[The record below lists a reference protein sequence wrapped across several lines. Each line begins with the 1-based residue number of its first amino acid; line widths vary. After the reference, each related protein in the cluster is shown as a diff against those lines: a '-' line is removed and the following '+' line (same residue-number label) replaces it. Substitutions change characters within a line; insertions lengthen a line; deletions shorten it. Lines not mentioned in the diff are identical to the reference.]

1 MADTPTENKM
11 FNSLSINKAL
21 LLGLCLYG
29 VKGKS
34 STTEREEGE
43 INIDIK
49 YKESSSRM
57 SLNRLFLLLERGGFN
72 EHKVGVDDYIYSN
85 FSKTISL
92 LSRTSDIIELRD
104 GLIDTGKTLS
114 YEDTGV
120 SIERPNI
127 ISTSVWN
134 VSTRESDGSLLGGY
148 TELKKG
154 IEQSVLI
161 GNTDIS
167 VHLYERISSSEDYEL
182 TRYRIISAVYQI
194 YILRRI
200 SDNKYIGVKVQD
212 NTYEILETPI
222 HQNIIDRMNNMDCY
236 ETYYWEYCLYGSD
249 YNSSTALRYLYG
261 VGDRVVILEYY
272 NSGARLISILNMFTG
287 EEELSYYM
295 NKAKLD
301 NEQPLIYLNP
311 TYVEYFSGSEMTL
324 TFNRDNIKS
333 RVHYSDSGNSNKGVL
348 TGETYVENI
357 YTGYLNNRQLDGAN
371 MLIHLN
377 NRVYMLYKGFM
388 LGVNKIDELDDN
400 AEAYITDGNKMNILT
415 TDTSFSEI
423 KFNCINLKGKEPNEQ
438 IGTDIYINT
447 ASTYTNYIADG
458 RISGLTKD
466 TTGTLIISTNQEE
479 VNITTPWD

>member
-1 MADTPTENKM
+1 MADTENKM
-11 FNSLSINKAL
+11 FKSLSINKAL

-29 VKGKS
+29 VKGNS
-34 STTEREEGE
+34 STTERTDGE
-43 INIDIK
+43 INIDIS

-72 EHKVGVDDYIYSN
+72 SHKTGVDDYIYSN

-92 LSRTSDIIELRD
+92 LSRTSSLIEVSN

-114 YEDTGV
+114 YEDTAV

-127 ISTSVWN
+127 LNTSVWN
-134 VSTRESDGSLLGGY
+134 VSKRADGSLIGGY
-148 TELKKG
+148 VNLKKS

-167 VHLYERISSSEDYEL
+167 VHLYEKTLSLNEYEL
-182 TRYRIISAVYQI
+182 TQYRIVSAVYQI
-194 YILRRI
+194 YILKRI

-222 HQNIIDRMNNMDCY
+222 HQNIINRMNGLEQYDEN
-236 ETYYWEYCLYGSD
+236 YWEVYLYGSTF
-249 YNSSTALRYLYG
+249 NQNTALKYLYG
-261 VGDRVVILEYY
+261 VGDRVIVLEYY
-272 NSGARLISILNMFTG
+272 NSGARLISVLNMFTG

-295 NKAKLD
+295 NKAKLE
-301 NEQPLIYLNP
+301 NEQPLVYINP
-311 TYVEYFSGSEMTL
+311 TFVEYFSGSEMTL

-371 MLIHLN
+371 ILIHLN

-447 ASTYTNYIADG
+447 ASTYVNYIAEG
-458 RISGLTKD
+458 RISGLTED
-466 TTGTLIISTNQEE
+466 TTGTLIISTDQEE